1 MAPPRLVSPGIL
13 GHHLGMIV
21 DDYLP
26 VFDVS
31 DSVALVVEA
40 DLATTWTALLDVD
53 LIEVGRRRPMVGL
66 LGALRILPDIVSHLL
81 HGDAPPH
88 APSSLRLR
96 EMTTLPPDQGGWVLL
111 GERAQEEI
119 ALGLVGRFW
128 RPIIEFAPMPTAD
141 AFRSFNQP
149 GYAKTVYSLA
159 VRSLDPRRTL
169 LTGTMRT
176 ATTDAH
182 ARVWFRRYWTL
193 GVGSGAHLLVD
204 GLLDVTREMAES
216 RGRPRVSS

>member
-1 MAPPRLVSPGIL
+1 
-13 GHHLGMIV
+13 MIV

-26 VFDVS
+26 AFDVS

-66 LGALRILPDIVSHLL
+66 LGALRILPGIVSHLL

-88 APSSLRLR
+88 APSSLRLH

-111 GERAQEEI
+111 GERAQAEI

-169 LTGTMRT
+169 LTGMGRRCHPRRSIPPLTTGARGFRLFPPRT
-176 ATTDAH
+176 SRVSATRAA
-182 ARVWFRRYWTL
+182 ARRRK
-193 GVGSGAHLLVD
+193 
-204 GLLDVTREMAES
+204 
-216 RGRPRVSS
+216 PRVNDEKGRSTVERLASR